1 MSGRLKIL
9 ACGYINRGYMTRKD
23 DYILTEAQVNVLDIA
38 TKEIYNVFC
47 ESIFID
53 QDAYRIKVCGWCS
66 DDVIDECIMDS
77 SGGIFMGESFSY
89 DNFDEQFGDEILE
102 LVIKYLIVEF

>member
-1 MSGRLKIL
+1 MSSRLKIM
-9 ACGYINRGYMTRKD
+9 ACGYISRD
-23 DYILTEAQVNVLDIA
+23 DKNILKEAQLNLLDTI
-38 TKEIYNVFC
+38 TNKTYNVFC
-47 ESIFID
+47 ESIFIGQD

-77 SGGIFMGESFSY
+77 SGGIITGDSFSC

>member
-1 MSGRLKIL
+1 MSARLKML
-9 ACGYINRGYMTRKD
+9 ACGYINRND

-38 TKEIYNVFC
+38 TKKTYNVFC
-47 ESIFID
+47 ESIFMD

-77 SGGIFMGESFSY
+77 SGGIITGDSFSC
-89 DNFDEQFGDEILE
+89 DKFDEQFGDEILE